1 LAFNDLKQS
10 LAQYLDVDA
19 IASVEAAY
27 ELAAKAHETQTRFSG
42 EPYITHPI
50 AVAQIL
56 SEMRMDPESIMA
68 ALLHD
73 VVEDTDVTHADLV
86 RLFGD
91 HVADLVDGVTKLAQI
106 SYEDRL
112 TAQAEN
118 FRKMLL
124 AMVKDI
130 RVIIIK
136 LADRLHNMRTIGA
149 LPPEKRHRIAHETL
163 EIYAPIANRL
173 GMHHFYIEL
182 EDLCFAALNPMRYTL
197 LKKAVRKARGNR
209 KEIVANIKDTFE
221 DCLSRANVTDF
232 KIHGRQKHIYS
243 IYKKMRQKHLSFND
257 IMDVYAFRIVLP
269 SIDDC
274 YRSLGLVHHLYK
286 PVPGRF
292 KDYIAIPKANSY
304 QSLHTT
310 LFGPHG
316 VPIEVQLRTKQMNE
330 VALSGIAAHWRYKSP
345 ESHFDKVH
353 SRTRAWLLHLLEMQQ
368 ETGSPLEF
376 IENVKIDLF
385 PDSVYVF
392 TPKGKIIELPAKSTP
407 VDFAYIVHTDI
418 GNHCIAARID
428 RHLAPLSTPLNNGQT
443 IEILTDASAN
453 PDPAWLNF
461 VISGKARS
469 SIRSFLKDQK
479 QSDMIIFGHRLLSA
493 ALGDL
498 SIALDMLPTQAVQH
512 FLDATELATLQD
524 LYESIGR
531 GERNSLLVARQLAQT
546 LDEKYKNSAVPTHQ
560 ILSIKG
566 TEGVLVKFATC
577 CWPIPG
583 DPIMG
588 VLLPDEGMM
597 IHNEACKK
605 IATPRYKN
613 NLIRI
618 EWEKELDHD
627 YEARLDVELK
637 NQRGVLAELS
647 TAIARTGADVVR
659 IHSDD
664 IDNHYARITIIV
676 AVHDRVH
683 LARIMRNLRKVKAV
697 SKITRVH

>member
-1 LAFNDLKQS
+1 MMEINDLKQS
-10 LAQYLDVDA
+10 LAHYLDVDA
-19 IASVEAAY
+19 ISSIEDAY
-27 ELAAKAHETQTRFSG
+27 QLAAKAHENQTRFSG

-50 AVAQIL
+50 AVAKIL
-56 SEMRMDPESIMA
+56 ADMRMDPESVMA

-73 VVEDTDVTHADLV
+73 VIEDTGISKEELV
-86 RLFGD
+86 EYFGQN
-91 HVADLVDGVTKLAQI
+91 VADLVDGVTKLAQI

-163 EIYAPIANRL
+163 EIYAPIAHRL
-173 GMHHFYIEL
+173 GMHEFYIEL
-182 EDLCFAALNPMRYTL
+182 EDLCFAALNPLRYAL
-197 LKKAVRKARGNR
+197 LKKAVRKARGHR
-209 KEIVANIKDTFE
+209 KEMVTRIQDTFKE
-221 DCLSRANVTDF
+221 CLLHAGISDF
-232 KIHGRQKHIYS
+232 KIYGRQKHIYS

-269 SIDDC
+269 TIDDC
-274 YRSLGLVHHLYK
+274 YRSLGFVHHLYK

-316 VPIEVQLRTKQMNE
+316 VPIEVQLRTKQMNKL
-330 VALSGIAAHWRYKSP
+330 AQSGIAAHWRYKTP
-345 ESHFDKVH
+345 DSHFDKVH
-353 SRTRAWLLHLLEMQQ
+353 MRTRAWLQHLLDIQQ
-368 ETGSPLEF
+368 ETGSSLEF

-407 VDFAYIVHTDI
+407 IDFAYAVHTDI
-418 GNHCIAARID
+418 GNHCVSARVNRQI
-428 RHLAPLSTPLNNGQT
+428 APLSTLLHNGQT
-443 IEILTDASAN
+443 VEILTHEKAN
-453 PDPAWLNF
+453 PDPTWLNF
-461 VISGKARS
+461 VASGKARGG
-469 SIRSFLKDQK
+469 IRNFIKDQK
-479 QSDMIIFGHRLLSA
+479 QIGIITLSERLL
-493 ALGDL
+493 
-498 SIALDMLPTQAVQH
+498 QEQV
-512 FLDATELATLQD
+512 
-524 LYESIGR
+524 
-531 GERNSLLVARQLAQT
+531 
-546 LDEKYKNSAVPTHQ
+546 
-560 ILSIKG
+560 LSIKG
-566 TEGVLVKFATC
+566 TEGVSMQFAKC

-583 DPIMG
+583 DPIKG
-588 VLLPDEGMM
+588 LLLQDEGIV

-605 IATPRYKN
+605 IAGSRYKDHLIRVEWEN
-613 NLIRI
+613 NLDR
-618 EWEKELDHD
+618 D
-627 YEARLDVELK
+627 YEARLDVDLE

-647 TAIARTGADVVR
+647 IAIARTGADVVR
-659 IHSDD
+659 IQSDN
-664 IDNHYARITIIV
+664 IDNRFAHITIIV
-676 AVHDRVH
+676 AVHDRIH

-697 SKITRVH
+697 LRLTRVH